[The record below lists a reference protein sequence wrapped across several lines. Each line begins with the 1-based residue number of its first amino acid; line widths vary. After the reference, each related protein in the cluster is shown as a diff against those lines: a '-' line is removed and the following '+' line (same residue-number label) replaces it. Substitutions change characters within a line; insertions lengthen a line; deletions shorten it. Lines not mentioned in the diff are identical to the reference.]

1 MQPCPPDFTS
11 YLEATHSC
19 VPGEFVNEFLINRV
33 LSNNQICTTPV
44 IPADPSS
51 CQNLGHHKVKDIQSG
66 FISSHLYLTTN
77 RNPSRGNAGSLNCP
91 WLVEVMQGQ
100 RINISLHSIL
110 LYNYKVS
117 QSKYRGSSVAMEEA
131 CFEVGFVVDGDGSK
145 TLVSVCSS
153 NERLIHVTLSQSHV
167 IRIEFSNIDSLA
179 DIGIFIFEFKGDIL

>member
-1 MQPCPPDFTS
+1 MIQ
-11 YLEATHSC
+11 
-19 VPGEFVNEFLINRV
+19 
-33 LSNNQICTTPV
+33 
-44 IPADPSS
+44 ADPSS
-51 CQNLGHHKVKDIQSG
+51 CQNLGHQKVKDIQSG
-66 FISSHLYLTTN
+66 FITSHLNLATN
-77 RNPSRGNAGSLNCP
+77 RNLNRGDLGRLSCP

-117 QSKYRGSSVAMEEA
+117 QSKYRGSSAVMEEA

-145 TLVSVCSS
+145 HLVSVCSS

-179 DIGIFIFEFKGDIL
+179 DIGIFIFEFKGHIFRIKLELFLKITRK